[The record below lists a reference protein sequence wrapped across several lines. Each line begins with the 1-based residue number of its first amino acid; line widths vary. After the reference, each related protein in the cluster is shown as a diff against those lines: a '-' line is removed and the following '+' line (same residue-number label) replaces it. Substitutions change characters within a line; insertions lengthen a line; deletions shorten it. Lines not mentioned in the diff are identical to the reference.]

1 MSTKHRVVFLSLL
14 LLVAVVQLVVARQI
28 SQNRWKE
35 IERTQLLAVR
45 PLTEKETLQLFLYEQ
60 VGYDYKEYSI
70 IKKVINCESEWKIS
84 AVGDSG
90 LATGLCQYHTPT
102 FNQFSK
108 EYFQE
113 TGHELVIENPRHQI
127 ILTVWAFDK
136 GYHNHWT
143 CYKKIA

>member
-1 MSTKHRVVFLSLL
+1 MSTLKGLIVLI
-14 LLVAVVQLVVARQI
+14 LVVIAI
-28 SQNRWKE
+28 
-35 IERTQLLAVR
+35 LAVITQVCLAEVPTYERLQIR
-45 PLTEKETLQLFLYEQ
+45 PLSEYEQLTHFLYEQ
-60 VGYDYKEYSI
+60 VGYDYNKYI
-70 IKKVINCESEWKIS
+70 LIKKVINCESEWKIS